1 MQTREAI
8 QQQSRH
14 DPKNKMVYIMDFV
27 QDFRR
32 EPSAAAIAKILPTTP
47 EESALLAAVV
57 ETLCIETRDTATSIP
72 LPEWVRRSE
81 PLKTPYFVSGVENL
95 KAIAL
100 VESPV
105 PFAEGMYL
113 CYLTFSCGYEMTI
126 PAIDDFRL
134 TIYDW
139 GEVYHMFIFLF
150 SFI

>member
-1 MQTREAI
+1 LKNFIREIKLNRQPNFLSRNFLMQTREAI

-81 PLKTPYFVSGVENL
+81 PLKTPYFVSGIENL

-105 PFAEGMYL
+105 PFRRRNVFVL
-113 CYLTFSCGYEMTI
+113 SN
-126 PAIDDFRL
+126 
-134 TIYDW
+134 
-139 GEVYHMFIFLF
+139 FLVRV
-150 SFI
+150 

>member
-1 MQTREAI
+1 LKNFIREIKLNRQPNFLSRNFLMQTREAI

-81 PLKTPYFVSGVENL
+81 PLKTPYFVSGIENL

-105 PFAEGMYL
+105 PFPRRNVFVL
-113 CYLTFSCGYEMTI
+113 SN
-126 PAIDDFRL
+126 
-134 TIYDW
+134 
-139 GEVYHMFIFLF
+139 FLVRV
-150 SFI
+150 